1 MSGHRMN
8 IIFLDPLGWD
18 YDVATPLERP
28 LGGSQSALC
37 YLAAGL
43 AQRGNQVT
51 LLSGARE
58 PHVALGVRCRS
69 AEQMSDGLFAPPC
82 DAVVV
87 LNGPAD
93 VCLRLRPLLA
103 PSTLLVLWT
112 QHAFDQPDMHALARP
127 AARDEWDLI
136 ACVSD
141 WHRSTMIQHY
151 GLEPSHVVVRRN
163 AIAPPFE
170 GLFTDEQALIRAK
183 SSRLILTY
191 TSTPFRGLDVML
203 SVFPEVRRQH
213 EEAEL
218 HVYSSMQVY
227 QHDER
232 NDPYRSLYER
242 LRAMPGVKYIGAV
255 PQSTLARAMREAT
268 ILSYPNTFA
277 ETSCI
282 AVMEALAA
290 GLHVVTS
297 DLGALHETTMGF
309 GTLAPIIGIKDR
321 DQFASL
327 YLTHLTEILQTW
339 APDPEA
345 FAVEHFGQIKA
356 VNEHCTWQRRA
367 VEWEETLGSCQR
379 RRVRQS
385 PGRGGQTAMT
395 PLAQTLELAIQF
407 HQRGQLQQAEQL
419 CRQILQTDPHHV
431 DALHLLGVV
440 AHQAGSHPL
449 ALEYLS
455 HAIRLNPHFTE
466 AHYHLG
472 RVLAAQGRLTEAVTC
487 YEQALRLRPD
497 HAGAHNNLGVAWM
510 TLGRLAEAVASIE
523 QALRLQPDYAWA
535 HNNLG
540 LAQQAQGR
548 LADAV
553 VSFQQAVRLQ
563 PDLAAA
569 HNSLGIALAAQGRLA
584 EAMAS
589 FQQAVR
595 SKPDWAEPH
604 HNLGIAL
611 AAVGKTQEAVAC
623 YQQALRLQPGDAG
636 AHNNLGVAWMAQG
649 RLAEA
654 VASIEQALRLQP
666 DYPWAHNNLW
676 LAQKAQGRLVEA
688 VASFQQAVRL
698 QPDLAAAHNNLG
710 IALAAQGRLAEAM
723 ASFRQAVRF
732 KPDLAAAHHSLGI
745 AQAAQGELA
754 EAVVS
759 FQQALRLQPDNAEA
773 HNNLGATFKQQGH
786 LAEAEASFQTAL
798 RLRPDYSE
806 AYSNLGSAL
815 VAQGKVTEG
824 LACYERALRLKPDSA
839 EAHGNRL
846 LALQYRDG
854 VTPSELAEAHAEF
867 GRRLAAPLRATWK
880 PHSNAPDPERR
891 LRLGFVSPDL
901 RRHPVGYFLIRL
913 LENLDRGRGEAICY
927 YSNRPTDELTTRIR
941 AAATTWRQV
950 FGWSD
955 QRLAEQI
962 RADQIDILF
971 DLAGQTAQNGLLVF
985 ARKPAPVQVTWA
997 GYAGTTGLEAMDYIL
1012 ADRYEIPPQA
1022 EGYYREKVLRMPD
1035 GYVCYDP
1042 PSYAPPVSPLP
1053 VLERGY
1059 VTFGSFNN
1067 PAKIGPQVVAVWAK
1081 ILQRLPLARLVLKY
1095 QGMDDAAVARRLRE
1109 LFAGHG
1115 IEPGRVELLGWSPH
1129 PELLAHYHR
1138 IDAALDPFPYNG
1150 GLSTCEA
1157 LWMGVPV
1164 LTCPGE
1170 TFASRHSLTH
1180 LSTVGL
1186 TETISGTLDEYV
1198 ELAVSLAGDL
1208 PRLAEIRGRLRPQV
1222 DASPLCDGKGFAD
1235 NLMQLLRGVW
1245 RDWVAQGRR

>member
-1 MSGHRMN
+1 MN
-8 IIFLDPLGWD
+8 IIFLDPIGWD

-43 AQRGNQVT
+43 VKRGHQVT
-51 LLSGARE
+51 LLSGTRE

-69 AEQMSDGLFAPPC
+69 AEPMSDGLFAPPC

-103 PSTLLVLWT
+103 PNTLLVLWT
-112 QHAFDQPDMHALARP
+112 QHAFDQPDMHTLARP
-127 AARDEWDLI
+127 EPRHEWDLI

-151 GLEPSHVVVRRN
+151 GLEPSQVVVRRN

-170 GLFTDEQALIRAK
+170 GLFADEQALIRAK

-203 SVFPEVRRQH
+203 SVFPEVRRQYQ
-213 EEAEL
+213 EAEL
-218 HVYSSMQVY
+218 HVYSSMKVY
-227 QHDER
+227 QHDEHS
-232 NDPYRSLYER
+232 DPYRSLYES
-242 LRAMPGVKYIGAV
+242 LRTTPGVKYIGAV
-255 PQSTLARAMREAT
+255 SQSALAQAMREAT
-268 ILSYPNTFA
+268 VLSYPNTFA

-290 GLHVVTS
+290 GLHIVTS

-309 GTLAPIIGIKDR
+309 GTLVPIIGIKDR
-321 DQFASL
+321 EQFADH
-327 YLTHLTEILQTW
+327 YLTRLTEVLQRW
-339 APDPEA
+339 ARDPEA
-345 FAVEHFGQIKA
+345 FAAEHIGQVKA

-367 VEWEETLGSCQR
+367 AEWEEVLGSCQR
-379 RRVRQS
+379 ARSRQS
-385 PGRGGQTAMT
+385 PGTGGQTAMT
-395 PLAQTLELAIQF
+395 TLAQTLDLAIEHQ
-407 HQRGQLQQAEQL
+407 QRGHLQQAEQL

-431 DALHLLGVV
+431 DALHLLGVL
-440 AHQAGSHPL
+440 AHQLGSHPL

-455 HAIRLNPHFTE
+455 HAVRLNPHFTE

-472 RVLAAQGRLTEAVTC
+472 RVLAAQGRLAEAVT
-487 YEQALRLRPD
+487 
-497 HAGAHNNLGVAWM
+497 
-510 TLGRLAEAVASIE
+510 S
-523 QALRLQPDYAWA
+523 
-535 HNNLG
+535 
-540 LAQQAQGR
+540 
-548 LADAV
+548 
-553 VSFQQAVRLQ
+553 
-563 PDLAAA
+563 
-569 HNSLGIALAAQGRLA
+569 
-584 EAMAS
+584 
-589 FQQAVR
+589 
-595 SKPDWAEPH
+595 
-604 HNLGIAL
+604 
-611 AAVGKTQEAVAC
+611 
-623 YQQALRLQPGDAG
+623 YQQALRLQPDHAG

-654 VASIEQALRLQP
+654 VTSIQQALRFQP
-666 DYPWAHNNLW
+666 EYAWAHNNLG
-676 LAQKAQGRLVEA
+676 LAQKAQGRLAEA
-688 VASFQQAVRL
+688 VASFQEAVRL

-710 IALAAQGRLAEAM
+710 IALAAQGQPAEAV
-723 ASFRQAVRF
+723 ASFQQAVRSKPDWAEAHNNLGIALAARGKVVEAVASYRQALRLQPDYAEAHNNLGAALAAQGQVAEAVASYQQALRLRPVYAEAHNNLGAALAAQGQVAEAVASFQQALRFQPDYAWAHFNLGLAQNVQGQVAEAVASFQQAVRF
-732 KPDLAAAHHSLGI
+732 KPDLAAAHHNLGI
-745 AQAAQGELA
+745 ALAAQGGLA

-759 FQQALRLQPDNAEA
+759 LRQALRLQPDNAEA
-773 HNNLGATFKQQGH
+773 HNNLGAAFKQQGH
-786 LAEAEASFQTAL
+786 LAQAEASFQAAL
-798 RLRPDYSE
+798 RLRPDYAE
-806 AYSNLGSAL
+806 GYSNLGSAL

-824 LACYERALRLKPDSA
+824 LACYQKALRLQPGNA
-839 EAHGNRL
+839 QAHGNRL

-854 VTPSELAEAHAEF
+854 VTLSELAEAHIEF

-880 PHSNAPDPERR
+880 PPSNAPDPDRR

-901 RRHPVGYFLIRL
+901 RRHPVGYFLIRF
-913 LENLDRGRGEAICY
+913 LENLDRGQGEAICY
-927 YSNRPTDELTTRIR
+927 YSNRPTQDELTTRIR
-941 AAATTWRQV
+941 AAATTWWEV

-971 DLAGQTAQNGLLVF
+971 DLAGHTAQNGLLVF
-985 ARKPAPVQVTWA
+985 ARKPAPLQVTWA
-997 GYAGTTGLEAMDYIL
+997 GYVGTTGLQAMDYIL
-1012 ADRYEIPPQA
+1012 ADRYEIPPEA
-1022 EGYYREKVLRMPD
+1022 EGYYCEKVLRMPD
-1035 GYVCYDP
+1035 DYVCYDP

-1053 VLERGY
+1053 ALERGY

-1067 PAKIGPQVVAVWAK
+1067 PAKIGPHVVAVWARV
-1081 ILQRLPLARLVLKY
+1081 LQRLPLARLVLKY
-1095 QGMDDAAVARRLRE
+1095 QGMDDAAVAHRLGE

-1138 IDAALDPFPYNG
+1138 IDLAVDPFPYNG

-1186 TETISGTLDEYV
+1186 TETISGTLEEYV

-1208 PRLAEIRGRLRPQV
+1208 PRLAGIRGRLRPQV
-1222 DASPLCDGKGFAD
+1222 NASPLCDGKLFAE
-1235 NLMQLLRGVW
+1235 NLMQLLRDVW
-1245 RDWVAQGRR
+1245 RDWVAQGGR